1 MCEAHEKLIKP
12 SFAPISEIKASLH
25 IEGDNCQLVL
35 CQEHY
40 QELYRKFL
48 GPSPCASC
56 DIKPKKGT
64 YFVRHSPNA
73 DLVNKILGTPNTE
86 GTQPIIK
93 ADNKICSAC
102 YKSHLAI
109 IKSHEQDNKLD
120 DLIKLWENV
129 LCTESS
135 VLTKSVLET
144 ILHIAN
150 YFQRNRAE
158 LLPHVCRF
166 FLKTYFGSDDI
177 PESPEQILENKEG
190 TIKFTSRWLL
200 HQLNPNMCIS
210 EPSNVS
216 DRL

>member
-1 MCEAHEKLIKP
+1 MPAFVLPTGKRQSDHTHLGTYLNGVRQNIRQFSLLCEAHEKLIKP
-12 SFAPISEIKASLH
+12 LFAPISEIKDSLH

-93 ADNKICSAC
+93 ADNKICSVS

-109 IKSHEQDNKLD
+109 IKSHEQDM
-120 DLIKLWENV
+120 I
-129 LCTESS
+129 
-135 VLTKSVLET
+135 
-144 ILHIAN
+144 
-150 YFQRNRAE
+150 
-158 LLPHVCRF
+158 
-166 FLKTYFGSDDI
+166 
-177 PESPEQILENKEG
+177 
-190 TIKFTSRWLL
+190 
-200 HQLNPNMCIS
+200 
-210 EPSNVS
+210 
-216 DRL
+216 